1 MANPM
6 MQMLMGNG
14 SRKPNNP
21 LAMVA
26 EFRKFAANMTP
37 QKAQQ
42 EIERLLTSG
51 QMSKEQFADL
61 QKQAKDFVQFLKYTG
76 STRFIYKKL

>member
-1 MANPM
+1 MPNPM
-6 MQMLMGNG
+6 MQMLMGSR

-51 QMSKEQFADL
+51 QMSKEQFQQL
-61 QKQAKDFVQFLKYTG
+61 QQQAKEFMQFLK
-76 STRFIYKKL
+76 

>member
-6 MQMLMGNG
+6 MQMRMGNG
-14 SRKPNNP
+14 NQKPNNP
-21 LAMVA
+21 LAMVS
-26 EFRKFAANMTP
+26 EFRKFAAGMTP

-42 EIERLLTSG
+42 EIGRLRTSG

-61 QKQAKDFVQFLKYTG
+61 QKQAKDFMQFLK
-76 STRFIYKKL
+76 

>member
-14 SRKPNNP
+14 NRKPNNP
-21 LAMVA
+21 IAMVA

-51 QMSKEQFADL
+51 QMSKEQFVDL
-61 QKQAKDFVQFLKYTG
+61 QKQAKDFMQFLK
-76 STRFIYKKL
+76 

>member
-6 MQMLMGNG
+6 MQMLMGSG

-26 EFRKFAANMTP
+26 ELRKFAAGMTP

-42 EIERLLTSG
+42 EIGRLLTSG

-61 QKQAKDFVQFLKYTG
+61 QKQAKDFMQFLK
-76 STRFIYKKL
+76 

>member
-6 MQMLMGNG
+6 MQMLMKNG

-26 EFRKFAANMTP
+26 EFRKFASNMTP

-51 QMSKEQFADL
+51 QISKEQFTDL
-61 QKQAKDFVQFLKYTG
+61 QKQAKDFMQFLK
-76 STRFIYKKL
+76 

>member
-6 MQMLMGNG
+6 MQMLMGSG

-26 EFRKFAANMTP
+26 EFRKFAAGMTP

-42 EIERLLTSG
+42 EIGKLLTSG

-61 QKQAKDFVQFLKYTG
+61 QKQAKDFMQFLK
-76 STRFIYKKL
+76 

>member
-1 MANPM
+1 MPNPM
-6 MQMLMGNG
+6 MQMLMGGG
-14 SRKPNNP
+14 SRRPNNP
-21 LAMVA
+21 LAMMA
-26 EFRKFAANMTP
+26 KFRRFAAGMTP

-61 QKQAKDFVQFLKYTG
+61 QNQAKDFMQFLK
-76 STRFIYKKL
+76 

>member
-37 QKAQQ
+37 QK
-42 EIERLLTSG
+42 RSKKSSG
-51 QMSKEQFADL
+51 
-61 QKQAKDFVQFLKYTG
+61 Y
-76 STRFIYKKL
+76 

>member
-14 SRKPNNP
+14 SRKQNNL

-26 EFRKFAANMTP
+26 EFRKFASNMTP
-37 QKAQQ
+37 QKAQR
-42 EIERLLTSG
+42 EIDRLLTSG

-61 QKQAKDFVQFLKYTG
+61 QKQAKDFMQFLK
-76 STRFIYKKL
+76 

>member
-6 MQMLMGNG
+6 MQMLMGSG
-14 SRKPNNP
+14 RRKPNNP

-51 QMSKEQFADL
+51 QMSKEQFAVL
-61 QKQAKDFVQFLKYTG
+61 QKQAKDFVQFLK
-76 STRFIYKKL
+76 

>member
-26 EFRKFAANMTP
+26 EFRKFAAGMTP
-37 QKAQQ
+37 KKAQQ

-61 QKQAKDFVQFLKYTG
+61 QKQAKDFMQFLK
-76 STRFIYKKL
+76 